1 MWKSPCI
8 PRRVWRGMRAQGCGR
23 TGPEVVTTLTRYVK
37 QIYDSRRDS
46 RHVRDITFAEPQ
58 PPRPMSQ
65 MARLESADRGIGRH
79 GCRIRTAGARGSQV
93 RGLQRTPGKR
103 QRSQLAKAIG
113 AEPIQLRDLMNSAR
127 RNRSAVQSSSIATCR
142 TVSKPSFFSTAQP
155 VSRLNSQVYLREVP
169 FG

>member
-46 RHVRDITFAEPQ
+46 RHVRDITFAVPQ
-58 PPRPMSQ
+58 
-65 MARLESADRGIGRH
+65 ADAEGRA
-79 GCRIRTAGARGSQV
+79 RIRSARNRSPRLQDQDGWRTRIAGTACRERRETRAN
-93 RGLQRTPGKR
+93 
-103 QRSQLAKAIG
+103 QLAKVIG
-113 AEPIQLRDLMNSAR
+113 GDQVQRRDLMNSTR

-142 TVSKPSFFSTAQP
+142 TVLKPSFFSTAQP